1 MSINSGCI
9 CFFSGGKQRIC
20 VSSRL
25 EQWYTCNIHVWFS
38 TALLAAIR
46 SAAVQRINDTWV
58 VIIGSA
64 AQRIVARGFL
74 LAALQIVV
82 GGFLI
87 RTAVKIV
94 TRRAVF
100 FPSLLEFI
108 LRAGLA

>member
-1 MSINSGCI
+1 MD
-9 CFFSGGKQRIC
+9 
-20 VSSRL
+20 
-25 EQWYTCNIHVWFS
+25 
-38 TALLAAIR
+38 AAIR
-46 SAAVQRINDTWV
+46 SAAVRIKDTW
-58 VIIGSA
+58 ILIGSA
-64 AQRIVARGFL
+64 AVRIVACGFL

-87 RTAVKIV
+87 RTAVKIM